1 MTAAVAGIDLP
12 FALTRPI
19 HVAAVGLKARD
30 VNRVA
35 DYYRTILGL
44 ETLGTQDGAVS
55 LGAGGTAFLEIAP
68 LGPNGLED
76 DPRSAG
82 LFHTA
87 FLMPSRADLGR
98 WIMRASQDRFPVD
111 GTADHIVSEAIYLT
125 DPEGNGVEIYADRP
139 HEGWVW
145 SNGTVNMSTLHLDL
159 RPIVE
164 AAGAE
169 AAPYRAAPAG
179 LRIGHVHLRVGDDQA
194 AERWWM
200 SEVGLQPV
208 ADYTGAT
215 FLSSGGYHH
224 HIAGNIWRSRG
235 ATARDPQRSGLAFVE
250 MTGSGVT
257 AEKELV
263 DPWGTVVRL
272 VPGDQT

>member
-1 MTAAVAGIDLP
+1 MTDAVVGNELP

-44 ETLGTQDGAVS
+44 ETLGTRDGVVG

-68 LGPNGLED
+68 LGPDGLED

-111 GTADHIVSEAIYLT
+111 GTADHVVSEAIYLT

-145 SNGTVNMSTLHLDL
+145 NNGTVNMSTLHLDL

-164 AAGAE
+164 TAGAD
-169 AAPYRAAPAG
+169 AAPYDAAPAG

-235 ATARDPQRSGLAFVE
+235 AVERDQKRSGLAFVE
-250 MTGSGVT
+250 MTGSGIT